1 MRRFIIAGC
10 AWLLFATSCKKEIS
24 SDQIAVD
31 KAKMD
36 YPEYISRVFAK
47 ALGDRQIRN
56 FIKAEALKKFDKD
69 YDVLYQLVKDNKL
82 ENGETFA
89 VALERYSDD
98 SLFFRKSLENQ
109 PLLTI
114 YVPELEKFS
123 AESWDV
129 TTQIPLV
136 AVRNLSEKK
145 AGKPLLAYDE
155 KGGERELS
163 YTTSPNFPVVVL
175 KANERVT
182 VVENEKINKTAKTQT
197 LRKKDALAHTEKG
210 GIYFIDDHFDNIR
223 SSLSS
228 ADTRKSASNQKGL
241 RASTSTYGYAAAN
254 GKHQMFFKFVG
265 QNDPNFPNY
274 VGSQKMFSAS
284 GLQYQRDYIYYNIQN
299 LTDTGRFDNSHV
311 ESIYSISINQ
321 NASKGYIVDDL
332 RDWTD
337 GILEIKVHVSFV
349 NRTGGFESLYKIFS
363 VSANELF
370 KKEKN
375 IDKPRVYYLPDPI
388 KLVGWDMYQLGDK
401 WHFFVEEVDPGSE
414 SSKTITA
421 SSSFSSSWEVGGS
434 GGVDIGIVKIGASAK
449 NQGSSSNTR
458 SETINLKT
466 TGASDDLGSAI
477 LEYTDKISLGYK
489 YDVNPWHEAHD
500 IYTINT
506 GILELGIVPIPKY

>member
-1 MRRFIIAGC
+1 MKRCIIVSC
-10 AWLLFATSCKKEIS
+10 VLLLFTASCKKES
-24 SDQIAVD
+24 TNNQLSVD
-31 KAKMD
+31 KGQVD
-36 YPEYISRVFAK
+36 NPVYLSRVFAK
-47 ALGDRQIRN
+47 ALADRQIRD
-56 FIKAEALKKFDKD
+56 FIRKEALKKFDKD

-89 VALERYSDD
+89 VALERYADD

-123 AESWDV
+123 AESWDINSE
-129 TTQIPLV
+129 IPWV
-136 AVRNLSEKK
+136 AVRNLTDKK
-145 AGKPLLAYDE
+145 IGKPLLAYNE
-155 KGGERELS
+155 KGVKIELS
-163 YTTSPNFPVVVL
+163 YTNAPNFPVVVL
-175 KANERVT
+175 KTNERVS
-182 VVENEKINKTAKTQT
+182 VMDNKEINKMAGTKTSRQEN
-197 LRKKDALAHTEKG
+197 ALAHTANG

-223 SSLSS
+223 SSTNNANNKKL
-228 ADTRKSASNQKGL
+228 AGHQKSLK
-241 RASTSTYGYAAAN
+241 ASTSTYGYAAAN
-254 GKHQMFFKFVG
+254 GKHQMFFNFAG
-265 QNDPNFPNY
+265 ADPSFPNY
-274 VGSQKMFSAS
+274 VGSARMFNAAYK
-284 GLQYQRDYIYYNIQN
+284 QYQRDYIYYNINN
-299 LTDTGRFDNSHV
+299 LTDTGSFNNSHV
-311 ESIYSISINQ
+311 ESIYSISVNQ

-363 VSANELF
+363 VSTNELF
-370 KKEKN
+370 KKEVN

-401 WHFFVEEVDPGSE
+401 WHFFVEEIDPGSE

-421 SSSFSSSWEVGGS
+421 SSTFSNSWEVGGS
-434 GGVDIGIVKIGASAK
+434 GGIDIGIVKIGASAK
-449 NQGSSSNTR
+449 SQGSSSNTR
-458 SETINLKT
+458 SETINIKT
-466 TGASDDLGSAI
+466 TGGSDDLGSAI

-489 YDVNPWHEAHD
+489 FDANPWHEAHD

>member
-1 MRRFIIAGC
+1 MKRFIIASC
-10 AWLLFATSCKKEIS
+10 VWLLFATSCKKEIS
-24 SDQIAVD
+24 SDQIAAD

-47 ALGDRQIRN
+47 ALGDKQIRN
-56 FIKAEALKKFDKD
+56 FIREEALKKFDND

-89 VALERYSDD
+89 EVLESYADD
-98 SLFFRKSLENQ
+98 RVFFRKSLENQ

-123 AESWDV
+123 AESWNI
-129 TTQIPLV
+129 TSEIPLV

-145 AGKPLLAYDE
+145 AGKPLLAYDA
-155 KGGERELS
+155 KGIIRELS
-163 YTTSPNFPVVVL
+163 YNEEPNFPVVVL
-175 KANERVT
+175 KSNERVT
-182 VVENEKINKTAKTQT
+182 VVNNEEINKAASIRNS
-197 LRKKDALAHTEKG
+197 RKKDALANTKKG

-223 SSLSS
+223 SSISS
-228 ADTRKSASNQKGL
+228 VDTKKLAGNQKGPK
-241 RASTSTYGYAAAN
+241 ASTSTYGYAAAN
-254 GKHQMFFKFVG
+254 GKHQMFFNFAG
-265 QNDPNFPNY
+265 DDPSFPNY
-274 VGSQKMFSAS
+274 VGSPTMFNAAYK
-284 GLQYQRDYIYYNIQN
+284 QYQRDYIYYNINN
-299 LTDTGRFDNSHV
+299 LTDTGRFNNSHV
-311 ESIYSISINQ
+311 ESIYSISVNQ

-349 NRTGGFESLYKIFS
+349 NRTGGFESLYKIFP

-370 KKEKN
+370 KKEIN

-401 WHFFVEEVDPGSE
+401 WHFFVEEIDPGSE

-434 GGVDIGIVKIGASAK
+434 GGIDIGIVKIGASAK
-449 NQGSSSNTR
+449 SQGSSSNSR
-458 SETINLKT
+458 SETVNIKIS
-466 TGASDDLGSAI
+466 GGSDDLGSAI

-500 IYTINT
+500 IHTINT